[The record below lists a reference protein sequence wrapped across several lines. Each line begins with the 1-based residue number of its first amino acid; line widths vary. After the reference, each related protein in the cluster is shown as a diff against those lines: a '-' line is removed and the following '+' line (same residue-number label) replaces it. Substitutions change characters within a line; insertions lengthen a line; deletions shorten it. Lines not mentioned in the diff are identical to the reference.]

1 MSMEFK
7 HTHTDIQG
15 NITSNISY
23 VLEDDSGISEVIEA
37 FRYFLLA
44 VSFQPATID
53 EYIGGE

>member
-1 MSMEFK
+1 MEFK